1 MSQVEPV
8 NNPFFGKGKGYAVTV
23 EIRNLTTQT
32 ISFFNSG
39 FDKMILLDANDHKLN
54 FAANSFGKQYDS
66 IARADGFTARVL
78 FGDNQNPNAEVGEA
92 DKLLI
97 QFRSTGGKPALK
109 GFRIFLRESTR
120 N

>member
-1 MSQVEPV
+1 MQRTFWLLATLLCGVGLLLAFQQTRLSI
-8 NNPFFGKGKGYAVTV
+8 NGKETRDFVVSNGKVYVAVAAL
-23 EIRNLTTQT
+23 R
-32 ISFFNSG
+32 
-39 FDKMILLDANDHKLN
+39 DAGAVVTN
-54 FAANSFGKQYDS
+54 
-66 IARADGFTARVL
+66 
-78 FGDNQNPNAEVGEA
+78 NQNPNAEVGEA